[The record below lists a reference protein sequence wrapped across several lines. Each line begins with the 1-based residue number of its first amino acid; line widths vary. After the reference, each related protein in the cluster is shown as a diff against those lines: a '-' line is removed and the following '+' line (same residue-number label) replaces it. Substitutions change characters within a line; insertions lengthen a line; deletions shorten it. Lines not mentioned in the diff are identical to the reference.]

1 MLPYSSI
8 AAIDYT
14 AAYQSRSG
22 LQTSSIGAHIGSP
35 FTHSWLVPPND
46 ECNADFKHQ
55 QHIEP
60 GHVLK
65 LFSNRSL
72 KGSARAFVACELWLT
87 ETNKYPDKIHACTK
101 GSKSG
106 EFLRKQ
112 FSGGNNKIQD
122 WKSFLF
128 ITASALSCIGLSSNY
143 KVIESNG
150 IWILKFQSP
159 FDFLPD
165 RGRRKFTAN

>member
-35 FTHSWLVPPND
+35 FAHSWLVPPND

-55 QHIEP
+55 QHLEP

-65 LFSNRSL
+65 LISNFSL

-87 ETNKYPDKIHACTK
+87 KTNKYLRYNPCLHK
-101 GSKSG
+101 GSKSE
-106 EFLRKQ
+106 EFLRKE
-112 FSGGNNKIQD
+112 FSGGNNKIPD
-122 WKSFLF
+122 RKSFLF
-128 ITASALSCIGLSSNY
+128 ITARGLSCIGVSPNY
-143 KVIESNG
+143 KVIEVTEPE
-150 IWILKFQSP
+150 F
-159 FDFLPD
+159 
-165 RGRRKFTAN
+165 